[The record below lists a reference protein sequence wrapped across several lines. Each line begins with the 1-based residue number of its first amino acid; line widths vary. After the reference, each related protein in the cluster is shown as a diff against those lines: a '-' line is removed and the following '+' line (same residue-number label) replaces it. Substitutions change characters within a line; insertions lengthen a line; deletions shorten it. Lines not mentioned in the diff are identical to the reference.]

1 MRYNFNFRVYV
12 LLKQASCFLALF
24 LSFPIAI
31 FRFITFQ
38 AICLYYITVDINS
51 KLCLF
56 PESSSGCL
64 ALSAAVEAS
73 LSSLILP
80 FDITIEEAYCL
91 FSLEAELYL
100 NNFHFKI
107 NFVSLADFEQLIK
120 TAFNSIFDF
129 QDFHLKTWPLIPL
142 YWNLHF
148 QNFFQSQN

>member
-1 MRYNFNFRVYV
+1 M
-12 LLKQASCFLALF
+12 
-24 LSFPIAI
+24 
-31 FRFITFQ
+31 TFQ

-56 PESSSGCL
+56 PESNSGCL
-64 ALSAAVEAS
+64 ALSAAGEAS

-107 NFVSLADFEQLIK
+107 NFVSLADFE
-120 TAFNSIFDF
+120 
-129 QDFHLKTWPLIPL
+129 
-142 YWNLHF
+142 
-148 QNFFQSQN
+148 